1 MPRKRGVKS
10 KVKPKKEEKS
20 SNLLP
25 KKRRYQI
32 TEMLMSG
39 MIFHPD
45 KSGPQFVQKLAARA
59 SALGISDEDFER
71 WNQELYN
78 EYKEETQRRVDKMM
92 DLLRNNKKP
101 K

>member
-1 MPRKRGVKS
+1 MPGKRS
-10 KVKPKKEEKS
+10 TKPKKAEKS

-25 KKRRYQI
+25 TKRRCWI
-32 TEMLMSG
+32 TETLMLG

-45 KSGPQFVQKLAARA
+45 KSGPKFVQKLAARA
-59 SALGISDEDFER
+59 VALGISEEDFER

-78 EYKEETQRRVDKMM
+78 EYKEETQKRVDKMR